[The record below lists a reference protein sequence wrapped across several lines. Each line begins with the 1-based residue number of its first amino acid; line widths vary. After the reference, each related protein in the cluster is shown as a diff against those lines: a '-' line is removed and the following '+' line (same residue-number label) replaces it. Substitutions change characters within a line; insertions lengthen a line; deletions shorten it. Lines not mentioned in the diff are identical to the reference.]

1 MKAGARYKARM
12 FSQTSEY
19 AIRAMI
25 EISTRPDG
33 ELVLASDLGD
43 ALGIPAHYLSKILQQ
58 LVRARVLKS
67 TRGRNGGFGLARPA
81 ANIKLRD
88 IVAPFED
95 LKKYEECILGQPVC
109 NEAGACPLHDFWKDV
124 RERYVD
130 ELKTKSLHDLKEFQL
145 KQLSAM
151 NPGLFKKVG
160 TVPGKLSLRRQADSE
175 S

>member
-1 MKAGARYKARM
+1 MNARYNGCM

-25 EISTRPDG
+25 EISTRPQG
-33 ELVLASDLGD
+33 GLVLGSDLGE

-58 LVRARVLKS
+58 LVRSRVLKS

-81 ANIKLRD
+81 LNIKLRD

-124 RERYVD
+124 RERYID
-130 ELKTKSLHDLKEFQL
+130 ELKRKSLQDLKDFQL
-145 KQLSAM
+145 KQLNSM

-160 TVPGKLSLRRQADSE
+160 AVPGKLTFKRGAGDE